1 MPPIP
6 ANRLLVADANPASN
20 EFIASVGRRLGF
32 AVVQAATAA
41 AVLEEFARFAPTVLI
56 LDPEGLGTTE
66 IDLLSAL
73 GRQRGRAALILANQ
87 SDEAMLASAEELGL
101 AYGLHVSVALK
112 KPLSEAALEAALAPQ
127 IVDAYRFSEQDL
139 RRAIDRDQL
148 VVHYQP
154 KLRRTDD
161 GWTIAGIEALL
172 RWDHPD
178 YGLVYPQEFIAQAER
193 FGLIGA
199 LTDCVLQAGI
209 DQISE
214 WNRAG
219 VRLELCVNLSPKL
232 VTDAD
237 FPERMNDFL
246 VARGVAPEQLTLEIT
261 ETAAIEDPRCTAD
274 ILVRLRQ
281 KRIGLS
287 LDDFGVGYS
296 SLTQLYR
303 LPFSEVK
310 IDRTIGM
317 ELPQTTATRTI
328 VHAMIELAHNLGLK
342 VCCEGIENAAAL
354 EFLTQAGCDYAQG
367 YHLARPM
374 SAQGLA
380 EWLGANAS
388 PGGALR
394 LAS

>member
-1 MPPIP
+1 MSTIP
-6 ANRLLVADANPASN
+6 ANRLLIADANPESN
-20 EFIASVGRRLGF
+20 ELIAAVGRRLGF
-32 AVVQAATAA
+32 AVVQATTAA
-41 AVLEEFARFAPTVLI
+41 GLLEESARFAPTVLV
-56 LDPEGLGTTE
+56 LDPQGLGTTE

-73 GRQRGRAALILANQ
+73 SRQHGRATLILANQ
-87 SDEAMLASAEELGL
+87 SDEALLASAEELGL

-127 IVDAYRFSEQDL
+127 VVDAYRFSEQDL
-139 RRAIDRDQL
+139 RRAIDRAQL

-154 KLRRTDD
+154 KLRATPD
-161 GWTIAGIEALL
+161 GWTLAGCEALL

-209 DQISE
+209 EQLSE

-219 VRLELCVNLSPKL
+219 LRLELCVNLSPKL
-232 VTDAD
+232 VTDAE

-246 VARGVAPEQLTLEIT
+246 AARGVAPEQLMLEIT
-261 ETAAIEDPRCTAD
+261 ETAAIDDPRGTAD

-281 KRIGLS
+281 KRIGLA

-296 SLTQLYR
+296 SLTQLYK

-317 ELPQTTATRTI
+317 ELPQSGATRTI
-328 VHAMIELAHNLGLK
+328 VRAMIDLAHNLGLK
-342 VCCEGIENAAAL
+342 VCCEGVENAAAL
-354 EFLTQAGCDYAQG
+354 EFLHQAGCDYAQG

-374 SAQGLA
+374 SAHGLTV
-380 EWLGANAS
+380 WLGANAS
-388 PGGALR
+388 AAGGLR
-394 LAS
+394 RAS

>member
-1 MPPIP
+1 MPTMP

-20 EFIASVGRRLGF
+20 ELIAAVGRRLGF
-32 AVVQAATAA
+32 TVVQAATAA
-41 AVLEEFARFAPTVLI
+41 GVLEEFERFAPTVLV
-56 LDPEGLGTTE
+56 LDPQGLGTTE

-87 SDEAMLASAEELGL
+87 GDEAMLASAEELGL

-112 KPLSEAALEAALAPQ
+112 KPLSDAALEAALAPQ
-127 IVDAYRFSEQDL
+127 IVDVYRFSEMDL
-139 RRAIDRDQL
+139 RRAIDRHQL

-154 KLRRTDD
+154 KLRATAD
-161 GWTIAGIEALL
+161 GWTLAGIEALL

-209 DQISE
+209 DQIGE

-237 FPERMNDFL
+237 FPERMHDFL
-246 VARGVAPEQLTLEIT
+246 AARGVAPEQLTLEIT
-261 ETAAIEDPRCTAD
+261 ESAAIDDPRCTAD

-296 SLTQLYR
+296 SLTQLYK

-310 IDRTIGM
+310 IDRTIGS
-317 ELPQTTATRTI
+317 ELPQTSATRTI

-342 VCCEGIENAAAL
+342 VCCEGVENAAAL
-354 EFLTQAGCDYAQG
+354 EFLHQAGCDSAQG

-380 EWLGANAS
+380 EWFSANAAAR
-388 PGGALR
+388 GGLR

>member
-1 MPPIP
+1 MPPLP
-6 ANRLLVADANPASN
+6 ANRLLVADADPATA
-20 EFIASVGRRLGF
+20 ELIAAVGRRLGF
-32 AVVQAATAA
+32 EVVQASTAA
-41 AVLEEFARFAPTVLI
+41 ALLEEAARFAPTVLV
-56 LDPEGLGTTE
+56 LDPQRLGTNE

-73 GRQRGRAALILANQ
+73 GRQRGRAALILAQ
-87 SDEAMLASAEELGL
+87 HSDETLLASVEELGL
-101 AYGLHVSVALK
+101 SFGLHIAMALK

-127 IVDAYRFSEQDL
+127 VVDVYRFSEQDL
-139 RRAIDRDQL
+139 RRAIDRAQL

-154 KLRRTDD
+154 KMRAHAG
-161 GWTIAGIEALL
+161 GWTLAGIEALL

-178 YGLVYPQEFIAQAER
+178 YGLVYPQEFIGPAER

-199 LTDCVLQAGI
+199 LTDFVLQTGI
-209 DQISE
+209 DHVGE

-219 VRLELCVNLSPKL
+219 LRLELAVNLSPKL
-232 VTDAD
+232 VTDAE
-237 FPERMNDFL
+237 FPERMTEFL
-246 VARGVAPEQLTLEIT
+246 ASRGVAPEQLTLEIT

-281 KRIGLS
+281 RRIGLA

-296 SLTQLYR
+296 SLTQLYK

-317 ELPQTTATRTI
+317 ELPHTYATRTI

-342 VCCEGIENAAAL
+342 VCCEGVENAAAL
-354 EFLTQAGCDYAQG
+354 EFLTQAGCDFAQG

-374 SAQGLA
+374 SAQNFA
-380 EWLGANAS
+380 EWVKTHPESRAG
-388 PGGALR
+388 LR

>member
-1 MPPIP
+1 MPTVA
-6 ANRLLVADANPASN
+6 ANRLLIADANPASS
-20 EFIASVGRRLGF
+20 ELIAGVGRRLGF
-32 AVVQAATAA
+32 TVAQAATGAG
-41 AVLEEFARFAPTVLI
+41 VLEESARFAPTVLV
-56 LDPEGLGTTE
+56 LDPQGLGTSE
-66 IDLLSAL
+66 LELLSAL
-73 GRQRGRAALILANQ
+73 SSQRGRATLILANQ
-87 SDEAMLASAEELGL
+87 NDDALLASAEELGL
-101 AYGLHVSVALK
+101 AYGLHVTVALK
-112 KPLSEAALEAALAPQ
+112 KPLTEAAIEAALAPQ
-127 IVDAYRFSEQDL
+127 IVDAYRLTEQDL

-154 KLRRTDD
+154 KLRIGPD
-161 GWTIAGIEALL
+161 GWTLAGIEALL

-178 YGLVYPQEFIAQAER
+178 YGLIYPQEFIVLAER

-209 DQISE
+209 EQIAE

-219 VRLELCVNLSPKL
+219 VRLELAVNLSPKL
-232 VTDAD
+232 VTDLE
-237 FPERMNDFL
+237 FPERMTEFL
-246 VARGVAPEQLTLEIT
+246 AAHGVEPEQLMLEIT

-281 KRIGLS
+281 KRIGLA

-296 SLTQLYR
+296 SLTQLYK
-303 LPFSEVK
+303 LPFNEMK

-317 ELPQTTATRTI
+317 DLPQTSATRTI
-328 VHAMIELAHNLGLK
+328 VHAMIELGHSLGLK
-342 VCCEGIENAAAL
+342 VCCEGVENAAAL
-354 EFLTQAGCDYAQG
+354 EFLHQAGCDYVQG

-380 EWLGANAS
+380 EWYRANA
-388 PGGALR
+388 PATGVLR